1 MDRFRNKV
9 VAVTGAASGIG
20 KAIAVAFARR
30 GADLALA
37 DIDAEGLERVR
48 KELVNHGIKA
58 YAQAVDV
65 SDASQVEDFCENVY
79 REWGRVDVLV
89 NNAGVSVGGRFQDI
103 TLQDWE
109 WIMGVNLRGV
119 INGCRSFYPRMVGQ
133 GGGHIVNV
141 ASGLALAPLPGSVP
155 YCTTKYGVVGFSETL
170 RAEAALHGVGVTVVC
185 PGFILTN
192 IFRSSRQRTLV
203 PGDTHEASV
212 ARTESLLAR
221 RRYDAERVAEKVVEA
236 VEKNRGVVP
245 ICWEVRLGDIF
256 HRLNRGLY
264 AKALAYL
271 TRAWYGKLGDGGC
284 A

>member
-20 KAIAVAFARR
+20 KASAVAFARR

-48 KELVNHGIKA
+48 KELVNHGIKV

>member
-1 MDRFRNKV
+1 MV
-9 VAVTGAASGIG
+9 VTGAASGIG
-20 KAIAVAFARR
+20 KAVAAAFARR

-37 DIDAEGLERVR
+37 DVDAEGLERSL
-48 KELVNHGIKA
+48 EEIGNHGIQV

-65 SDASQVEDFCENVY
+65 SDASRVEGFCGNVY
-79 REWGRVDVLV
+79 RQWGRVDVLV

-109 WIMGVNLRGV
+109 WILGVNLWGV
-119 INGCRSFYPRMVGQ
+119 VNGCRSFYPRMVEQ

-212 ARTESLLAR
+212 ARTEGLLAR
-221 RRYDAERVAEKVVEA
+221 RRYNAERVAEKVVEA

-256 HRLNRGLY
+256 HRLSRGLY
-264 AKALAYL
+264 ANALAYL
-271 TRAWYGKLGDGGC
+271 TRAWYGRLGDGGC
-284 A
+284 P